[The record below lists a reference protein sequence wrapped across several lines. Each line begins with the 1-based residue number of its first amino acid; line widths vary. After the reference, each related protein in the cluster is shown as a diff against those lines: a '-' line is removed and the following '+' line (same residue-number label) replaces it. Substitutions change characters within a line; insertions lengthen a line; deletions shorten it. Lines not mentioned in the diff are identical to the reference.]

1 MVDTIILWGIFVFS
15 GSQLFFVVNSAFRLE
30 ERLDDLEHLL
40 RDILV
45 KIHETH
51 RVDNRL
57 HRE

>member
-40 RDILV
+40 REI
-45 KIHETH
+45 KIHEGE
-51 RVDNRL
+51 RKYGDNG
-57 HRE
+57 